1 MSFNQIPSYYHNFS
15 EADVAA
21 LNGRPKAAS
30 DSVQLGHHGES
41 GAGEGVRGGPRIQ
54 LQQLLPGIL
63 VRRPRL
69 PQGPVRFGRVLP
81 LPRPGDL
88 LRRVQRLHSHPC
100 TVTLALPGWNSLDV
114 CMYVFIAT
122 ALTGGCNAP
131 MGGAVGWLLNGVSL
145 FGWSDAQSYQDK
157 GVWVRRSFTRIDRLR
172 SIVTVPLPLA
182 AQPGGR
188 IRAHGLRPLPR
199 PRCQLQVSS

>member
-1 MSFNQIPSYYHNFS
+1 
-15 EADVAA
+15 VAA

-41 GAGEGVRGGPRIQ
+41 GAGEGVRGGPTIQ

-122 ALTGGCNAP
+122 ALTVGFFMRFFFLSGYFSNYFCSRHDNHDIVIISGP
-131 MGGAVGWLLNGVSL
+131 TEAVSVL
-145 FGWSDAQSYQDK
+145 F
-157 GVWVRRSFTRIDRLR
+157 SFLF
-172 SIVTVPLPLA
+172 S
-182 AQPGGR
+182 
-188 IRAHGLRPLPR
+188 
-199 PRCQLQVSS
+199 